1 MSNGTDRVPELN
13 PFERNIREQSD
24 ALRALLAAGT
34 DSRLSAIV
42 DRPWERVVLTGMGSS
57 HFAGLPTWR
66 ALVAT
71 GVPAWNVDAGQLLDT
86 PGLITPE
93 TLVIA
98 TSQSGASGEVVEL
111 IDRAAAGRLQ
121 WGALVGVAAAEES
134 PLSNAADVF
143 LPLRS
148 GDEATVSTKS
158 YLNTLAVQRRVA
170 AAFGAGDAAGV
181 ETQIAE
187 AADRIEPLLELDTTA
202 LARGALAHARPR
214 LATVGWGDDAAT
226 ALYAALIIKEAS
238 KVAIEGFVGGE
249 FRHGPYEL
257 AGPGLTAV
265 LFGASVEDADGP
277 LARIGGDLLASGA
290 AVVLVGDLEL
300 DGATTITAP
309 VGDSLVALAAQSVV
323 AESLAVA
330 VARANGV
337 DPGAF
342 AYGSKVT
349 VKL

>member
-1 MSNGTDRVPELN
+1 MSSTLEHVHELN

-24 ALRALLAAGT
+24 ALRALLDAGA
-34 DSRLSAIV
+34 DPRLTAIAK
-42 DRPWERVVLTGMGSS
+42 RPWERVVLTGMGSS

-66 ALVAT
+66 ALVEA
-71 GVPAWNVDAGQLLDT
+71 GVSAWNVDAGQLLDT
-86 PGLITPE
+86 PGIITPE

-121 WGALVGVAAAEES
+121 WGALVGIAAAQES
-134 PLSNAADVF
+134 PLSNAADLY
-143 LPLRS
+143 LPLHS

-158 YLNTLAVQRRVA
+158 YLNSLAVHRRVA
-170 AAFGAGDAAGV
+170 AAFGSTQEAAV

-187 AADRIEPLLELDTTA
+187 AANRIEPLLALDTTL
-202 LARGALAHARPR
+202 LARDALAHARPR

-226 ALYAALIIKEAS
+226 AQYAALIIKEAS
-238 KVAIEGFVGGE
+238 KVAIEGFVGGA

-265 LFGASVEDADGP
+265 LFGASADDADGP
-277 LARIGGDLLASGA
+277 LARIAGDLLESGA

-300 DGATTITAP
+300 DGATTLPTS
-309 VGDSLVALAAQSVV
+309 VGGTLEALAAQSVV

>member
-1 MSNGTDRVPELN
+1 MSNTPEPVHELN

-34 DSRLSAIV
+34 DPRLAAIV
-42 DRPWERVVLTGMGSS
+42 GRPWERVVLTGMGSS
-57 HFAGLPTWR
+57 HFAGLSTWR
-66 ALVAT
+66 TLVEA
-71 GVPAWNVDAGQLLDT
+71 GVSAWHVDAGQLLDT

-121 WGALVGVAAAEES
+121 WGALVGIAAAEES
-134 PLSNAADVF
+134 PLSNAADLF

-158 YLNTLAVQRRVA
+158 YLNSLAVHRRVA
-170 AAFGAGDAAGV
+170 ASFGAGETAV
-181 ETQIAE
+181 ETQISE
-187 AADRIEPLLELDTTA
+187 AADRIEPLLTLDTTL
-202 LARGALAHARPR
+202 LARDALAHARPR

-238 KVAIEGFVGGE
+238 KVAIEGFVGGA

-265 LFGASVEDADGP
+265 LFGASADDADGP
-277 LARIGGDLLASGA
+277 LARIARDLLDSGA
-290 AVVLVGDLEL
+290 AVVLVGDLRV
-300 DGATTITAP
+300 DGATTIMAT
-309 VGDSLVALAAQSVV
+309 VGDSLAALAAQSVV

>member
-1 MSNGTDRVPELN
+1 MSSTPEQVHELN

-24 ALRALLAAGT
+24 ALRALRDAGT
-34 DSRLSAIV
+34 DPRLAAIV
-42 DRPWERVVLTGMGSS
+42 RRPWERVVLTGMGSS

-66 ALVAT
+66 ALVEA
-71 GVPAWNVDAGQLLDT
+71 GVPAWNIDAGQLLDT

-121 WGALVGVAAAEES
+121 WGALVGIAAAEDS
-134 PLSNAADVF
+134 PLSNAADLF
-143 LPLRS
+143 LPLLS

-158 YLNTLAVQRRVA
+158 YLNSLAVHSRVA
-170 AAFGAGDAAGV
+170 AAFGARDAAAV
-181 ETQIAE
+181 ERQISE
-187 AADRIEPLLELDTTA
+187 AADRIEPLLTLDTTL
-202 LARGALAHARPR
+202 LARDALAHARPR
-214 LATVGWGDDAAT
+214 LATVGWGDHAAT

-265 LFGASVEDADGP
+265 LFGASADDTDGP
-277 LARIGGDLLASGA
+277 LAQIAGDLLDSGA
-290 AVVLVGDLEL
+290 AVVLVGALEL
-300 DGATTITAP
+300 DGATTIQTP
-309 VGDSLVALAAQSVV
+309 VGGSLAALASQSVV